1 MTTQQKQQTVF
12 TPVKTLMEMM
22 LADDELFALRAKLFA
37 KMKQSLTD
45 EGFSEE
51 HALEIIKSQNIIS
64 GSPSTVN
71 TTDSNNQ

>member
-22 LADDELFALRAKLFA
+22 LADDDLFALRAKLFA
-37 KMKQSLTD
+37 KMKQSLIA

-51 HALEIIKSQNIIS
+51 QAIEIIKSQNIIS
-64 GSPSTVN
+64 GSPNTVS